1 MLRYA
6 DVVREGQFV
15 REIEQKYPET
25 TPVFNK
31 FRLRPTCH
39 DCPIE
44 HAARQAGAPL
54 DDLLVEVN
62 VAIHKARGV
71 TA

>member
-1 MLRYA
+1 MLQYV
-6 DVVREGQFV
+6 DVVRAGEFV
-15 REIEQKYPET
+15 RDVEEKYPET
-25 TPVFNK
+25 TPVFKK
-31 FRLRPTCH
+31 FRLRTTCH

-44 HAARQAGAPL
+44 HAARQAGAAL
-54 DDLLVEVN
+54 DDLLLEVN

>member
-6 DVVREGQFV
+6 DVVRGVEFV
-15 REIEQKYPET
+15 REVEQKYPET
-25 TPVFNK
+25 TPVFRK
-31 FRLRPTCH
+31 FHLRATCY

-62 VAIHKARGV
+62 VAIHKVRGV